1 MHKLIILLLCLILQI
16 GNAQTDSL
24 YQYFGGVIY
33 LDSLT
38 VTASRSG
45 FDVADFIDKVETD
58 ESFYQ
63 SFKNIRRLSYS
74 SENQIFIKND
84 KNKLRADYYSKTRQI
99 SDGVCREMLVD
110 TENVNGDFYKKKK
123 EYRYYTAKLFD
134 RVFYTHEKVCED
146 KNENAGKESP
156 SGMEKHYQELK
167 KLIFSPGQEANVPLI
182 GKKTAIFSEDM
193 RPYYNFSI
201 QSKNY
206 QDGTECYVFTATV
219 RPEFKEDKTVIKYLE
234 TWFRKDNFQI
244 TARNYRLKYFSL
256 PFDFEVEMKVKLT
269 KVGRLFVPEQ
279 IDYKGFFDIP
289 LKKAEYGEFSVR
301 LYDFEDSPQRRG
313 DAERKRD

>member
-1 MHKLIILLLCLILQI
+1 LQKLTIFIFLTFTQFLS
-16 GNAQTDSL
+16 AQTDSL

-33 LDSLT
+33 LDSMT

-45 FDVADFIDKVETD
+45 FNVADFIDKVETD
-58 ESFYQ
+58 NSFYQ
-63 SFKNIRRLSYS
+63 SFKNTRRLSYS
-74 SENQIFIKND
+74 TENQIFIKND
-84 KNKLRADYYSKTRQI
+84 KNKVRADYYSKTRQI
-99 SDGVCREMLVD
+99 SDGNCREMIVD
-110 TENVNGDFYKKKK
+110 EEIVKGDFYKKEKD
-123 EYRYYTAKLFD
+123 YRYYTAKLFD
-134 RVFYTHEKVCED
+134 RVFYTHKKVCED
-146 KNENAGKESP
+146 ENEDADKRAL

-182 GKKTAIFSEDM
+182 GKKTAIFTEDM

-201 QSKNY
+201 KSKNY
-206 QDGTECYVFTATV
+206 KDGTDCYVFTATA

-269 KVGRLFVPEQ
+269 KTGGLFVPEQ
-279 IDYKGFFDIP
+279 IDYQGFFDVP
-289 LKKAEYGEFSVR
+289 FKKAEYGEFSVR
-301 LYDFEDSPQRRG
+301 LYDF
-313 DAERKRD
+313 

>member
-1 MHKLIILLLCLILQI
+1 MQKLTIFLLCLTTQL

-24 YQYFGGVIY
+24 YEYFGGVIY
-33 LDSLT
+33 LDSMT

-45 FDVADFIDKVETD
+45 FDVSDFIDKVETD
-58 ESFYQ
+58 NSFYQ
-63 SFKNIRRLSYS
+63 SFKNTRHLSYS
-74 SENQIFIKND
+74 TENQIFIKND
-84 KNKLRADYYSKTRQI
+84 KNKLKADYYSKTKQI
-99 SDGVCREMLVD
+99 SDGNCREMIVD
-110 TENVNGDFYKKKK
+110 EEKVNGNFYKKKK

-134 RVFYTHEKVCED
+134 RVFHTHDKVCED
-146 KNENAGKESP
+146 EKEDADKESP

-182 GKKTAIFSEDM
+182 GKKTAIFTEDM
-193 RPYYNFSI
+193 RPYYTFSI
-201 QSKNY
+201 RSKNY
-206 QDGTECYVFTATV
+206 LDGTECYVFTATV
-219 RPEFKEDKTVIKYLE
+219 RPDFKEDKTVIKYLE

-256 PFDFEVEMKVKLT
+256 LFDFEVEMKVKLT
-269 KVGRLFVPEQ
+269 KIGSLFVPEK

-301 LYDFEDSPQRRG
+301 LYDFVD
-313 DAERKRD
+313 

>member
-1 MHKLIILLLCLILQI
+1 MQKLVVLCLLLSTQFLS
-16 GNAQTDSL
+16 AQTDSL

-33 LDSLT
+33 LDSMT

-58 ESFYQ
+58 DSFYK
-63 SFKNIRRLSYS
+63 SFKNIRILSYS
-74 SENQIFIKND
+74 AENQIFIKND
-84 KNKLRADYYSKTRQI
+84 KNKIRADYYSKTKQV
-99 SDGVCREMLVD
+99 SDGNCREMIVD
-110 TENVNGDFYKKKK
+110 EEKVNGDFYKKKK
-123 EYRYYTAKLFD
+123 DYRYYTAKLFD
-134 RVFYTHEKVCED
+134 RVFYTEEKVCED
-146 KNENAGKESP
+146 ENEDADNESP

-182 GKKTAIFSEDM
+182 GKKTAIFTEDM
-193 RPYYNFSI
+193 RPYYSFSI

-269 KVGRLFVPEQ
+269 KVGHLFVPNQ

-301 LYDFEDSPQRRG
+301 LYDFLDSPQRRG
-313 DAERKRD
+313 DGEKKRD

>member
-1 MHKLIILLLCLILQI
+1 MLKNTIIITVFLCLISQI

-33 LDSLT
+33 LDSMT

-45 FDVADFIDKVETD
+45 FDVADFIEKVETD
-58 ESFYQ
+58 DSFYK
-63 SFKNIRRLSYS
+63 SFQNIRRLSYS
-74 SENQIFIKND
+74 ADNQIVIKDD
-84 KNKLRADYYSKTRQI
+84 KDKIRADYYSKTKQI
-99 SDGVCREMLVD
+99 SDGNCREMTVH
-110 TENVNGDFYKKKK
+110 EEKINGDFYKKK
-123 EYRYYTAKLFD
+123 EDYRYYTAKLFD
-134 RVFYTHEKVCED
+134 RVFYTDGEVCED
-146 KNENAGKESP
+146 EDTDGESP
-156 SGMEKHYQELK
+156 SGIEKHYQELK

-182 GKKTAIFSEDM
+182 GKKTAIFTEEM

-206 QDGTECYVFTATV
+206 QDGTECYVFTATA

-234 TWFRKDNFQI
+234 TWFRKDDFQI
-244 TARNYRLKYFSL
+244 TARNYRLKYLSL

-269 KVGRLFVPEQ
+269 KVGQLFVPEN

-289 LKKAEYGEFSVR
+289 FKKAEYGEFSVK
-301 LYDFEDSPQRRG
+301 LYDFLD
-313 DAERKRD
+313 